1 MGGGLAQVATRNLA
15 APIGVYDSGVG
26 GLSVLRALQARLPAE
41 SFYYVADS
49 VHCPYG
55 DRESAEIQ
63 ELALGVGRHLSDVG
77 CKLIVVACNTISS
90 TALTVMRDHLDGLP
104 IVGMVPAV
112 KPAIETTHTGV
123 VGVLATQ
130 ATVRGAL
137 YLDVLSR
144 YAQNTRVISQACP
157 GLVELIEAG
166 QLEAPET
173 DALLRRCVAPIV
185 DAGADVVVL
194 GCSHYPFIRPLLERI
209 LGHSVRIIEP
219 SDAIALQTLRI
230 LDREGLL
237 IDAAP
242 CPGVT
247 RFATSGNAMAFD
259 ASVFRLVGLWPDA
272 ESLVWYNGRLGVPST
287 ASVI

>member
-1 MGGGLAQVATRNLA
+1 MATRNLA

-41 SFYYVADS
+41 SFYYVADGA
-49 VHCPYG
+49 HCPYG
-55 DRESAEIQ
+55 DRDAAEIQ
-63 ELALGVGRHLSDVG
+63 ELALGVGRHLLDVG

-90 TALTVMRDHLDGLP
+90 TSLTVMREVLEGLP

-112 KPAIETTHTGV
+112 KPAIEMTHTGV

-137 YLDVLSR
+137 YLDVLRR
-144 YAQNTRVISQACP
+144 YAQNTRVVSQPCP

-166 QLEAPET
+166 KLDAAET
-173 DALLRRCVAPIV
+173 EALLRRCVEPIV
-185 DAGADVVVL
+185 DAGADVIVL

-209 LGHSVRIIEP
+209 VGRNVRIVEP

-237 IDAAP
+237 RGSASSA
-242 CPGVT
+242 GMT
-247 RFATSGNAMAFD
+247 RFATSGDTRTFD
-259 ASVFRLVGLWPDA
+259 ASVFRLVGLWPSA
-272 ESLVWYNGRLGVPST
+272 EALVWDHGRLGVPTT
-287 ASVI
+287 ASII